1 MAFSLEFQKISQ
13 SLEQFFLTVGEINF
27 GNKIPFFPSF
37 LATVAHIKKVEVDRQ
52 RAGKEPHYFRLL
64 SYLEKWQHI
73 ETFFLSIKCFQQKT
87 KAWFE
92 KFSKRAYFCHFTNE
106 TIITSFYSQVSIKQ
120 ASSLNYFEEIFH
132 PARSY

>member
-1 MAFSLEFQKISQ
+1 MFEKIVLVISKICKFLAFSLEFQKNSQ

-64 SYLEKWQHI
+64 SYLEEWQHI
-73 ETFFLSIKCFQQKT
+73 KIFLL
-87 KAWFE
+87 A
-92 KFSKRAYFCHFTNE
+92 
-106 TIITSFYSQVSIKQ
+106 
-120 ASSLNYFEEIFH
+120 L
-132 PARSY
+132 